1 MMKKVILLISILIF
15 LFSIAYA
22 GNLGV
27 GIIAGE
33 PTGISFRLWQN
44 KVNAFDFGIAWSID
58 ANILHVSVDYVT
70 HNYGIF
76 KPTSGTMPFYYG
88 IGLRIL
94 AKDNTNFGVRVPLG
108 IVFIPKGTTLDF
120 FFEIVPTLNL
130 VPATNLDVDGAV
142 GFRYYF

>member
-1 MMKKVILLISILIF
+1 VRRLILFVSTLIF
-15 LFSIAYA
+15 LFSVTYA
-22 GNLGV
+22 GNFGV

-33 PTGISFRLWQN
+33 PTGISLRLWQD

-58 ANILHVSVDYVT
+58 ANILHISADYVT
-70 HNYGIF
+70 HNFGIF
-76 KPTSGTMPFYYG
+76 KPTSGSMPFYYG

-108 IVFIPKGTTLDF
+108 IVFMPKGTTLDF

-130 VPATNLDVDGAV
+130 VPATNLDVDGAI

>member
-1 MMKKVILLISILIF
+1 VRRLILFVSTLIF
-15 LFSIAYA
+15 LFSVTYA
-22 GNLGV
+22 GNFGV

-33 PTGISFRLWQN
+33 PTGISLRLWQD

-58 ANILHVSVDYVT
+58 ANILHISADYVT
-70 HNYGIF
+70 HNFGIF
-76 KPTSGTMPFYYG
+76 KPTSGSMPFYYG

-108 IVFIPKGTTLDF
+108 IVFMPKGTTLDF
-120 FFEIVPTLNL
+120 FFEMVPTLNL
-130 VPATNLDVDGAV
+130 VPATNLDVDGAI

>member
-1 MMKKVILLISILIF
+1 MRRLILFVSTLIF
-15 LFSIAYA
+15 LFSVTYA
-22 GNLGV
+22 GNFGV

-33 PTGISFRLWQN
+33 PTGISLRLWQD

-58 ANILHVSVDYVT
+58 ANILHISADYVT
-70 HNYGIF
+70 HNFGIF
-76 KPTSGTMPFYYG
+76 KPTSGSMPFYYG

-108 IVFIPKGTTLDF
+108 IVFMPKGTTLDF
-120 FFEIVPTLNL
+120 FFEMVPTLNL
-130 VPATNLDVDGAV
+130 VPATNLDVDGAI

>member
-1 MMKKVILLISILIF
+1 MMKKVILLISTLIF

-22 GNLGV
+22 GNFGV

-58 ANILHVSVDYVT
+58 ANILHISADYVT

-94 AKDNTNFGVRVPLG
+94 AKDNTNFGIRVPLG

>member
-1 MMKKVILLISILIF
+1 MRRLILFVSTLIF
-15 LFSIAYA
+15 LFSVTYA
-22 GNLGV
+22 GNFGV

-33 PTGISFRLWQN
+33 PTGISLRLWQD

-58 ANILHVSVDYVT
+58 ANILHISADYVT
-70 HNYGIF
+70 HNFGIF
-76 KPTSGTMPFYYG
+76 KPTSGSMPFYYG

-108 IVFIPKGTTLDF
+108 IVFMPKGTTLDF

-130 VPATNLDVDGAV
+130 VPATNLDVDGAI